1 MQKIPSQKEPKP
13 KVPQKLPEQP
23 SKKPSVFGERG
34 YVRSSFFQKE
44 LKKGEYFSTLR
55 LPKEKR
61 EEIGKILG
69 DRRIFGDLIEEREL
83 NKIQSLIKELKMPGS
98 SSYSEIREVAKKVRD
113 TIGSNKAK
121 DLGKI
126 IEEKFGL

>member
-1 MQKIPSQKEPKP
+1 MQKIPSPQEPKS

-34 YVRSSFFQKE
+34 YVRSSFFKKE
-44 LKKGEYFSTLR
+44 LKKGEYFSKLR
-55 LPKEKR
+55 LTKETR
-61 EEIGKILG
+61 EKIGEILG

-83 NKIQSLIKELKMPGS
+83 NKVQSLINELKIPGS
-98 SSYSEIREVAKKVRD
+98 SSYSEIREVAKKVREI
-113 TIGSNKAK
+113 IGNRKAK
-121 DLGKI
+121 ELGKI

>member
-1 MQKIPSQKEPKP
+1 MQKIPSPQEPKP

-44 LKKGEYFSTLR
+44 LKKGEYFSPLG
-55 LPKEKR
+55 LSKEKR

-98 SSYSEIREVAKKVRD
+98 SSYPEIREVAKKVRE
-113 TIGSNKAK
+113 TIGINKTK
-121 DLGKI
+121 KLVDI
-126 IEEKFGL
+126 IKEKFGL